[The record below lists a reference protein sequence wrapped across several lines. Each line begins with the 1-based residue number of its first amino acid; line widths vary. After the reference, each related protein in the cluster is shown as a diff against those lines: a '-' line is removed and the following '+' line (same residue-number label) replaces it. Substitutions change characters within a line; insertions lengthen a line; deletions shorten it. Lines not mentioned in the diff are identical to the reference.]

1 VAIPRPSTSPSG
13 QGLTSYHP
21 GWRWQITP
29 ALPPATDPAGDP
41 LCFIDEWRCVPI
53 AEAEQMTG
61 MAPSQRRCQA
71 VKMDRPLGRCEA

>member
-1 VAIPRPSTSPSG
+1 LG

-53 AEAEQMTG
+53 PEVVCATFSKSFEA
-61 MAPSQRRCQA
+61 
-71 VKMDRPLGRCEA
+71 